1 MNQTGHRAILE
12 DFTAEQTEL
21 YQLLQTL
28 DEEDWQ
34 RPTPSLGW
42 DVRDQVAHLAH
53 TEEVARDT
61 AIGGPHSLSIEVA
74 RYPTP
79 EAFTEAGCDQGR
91 RLTAAE
97 VLEWWWTAAARN
109 REALAKVDTAVR
121 IPWGLGMGWRAF
133 VTARLMEH
141 WAHGLDI
148 RAAIGRD
155 CQDTARL
162 RHVAWI
168 GVNALPYAFGV
179 AGVEAPAGRSLRVDL
194 APPVGAGIDGE
205 VWSFGPDG
213 ATDRLSGPA
222 GEWCRR
228 AVQRASIADVPNL
241 VADGPLAEL
250 ALRCARA
257 FL

>member
-1 MNQTGHRAILE
+1 MNRPADRAVLE

-28 DEEDWQ
+28 DEKDWE
-34 RPTPSLGW
+34 RPSPATGW

-61 AIGGPHSLSIEVA
+61 ATGGPRTLSVEAA
-74 RYPTP
+74 RYPTS
-79 EAFTEAGCDQGR
+79 EAFTEAGCEQGR

-97 VLEWWWTAAARN
+97 VLDWWWTAAARN
-109 REALAKVDTAVR
+109 REALASIDTTAR

-148 RAAIGRD
+148 RTAVGRD
-155 CQDTARL
+155 GQDTARL

-179 AGVEAPAGRSLRVDL
+179 AGVEAPAGRTLLVEL
-194 APPVGAGIDGE
+194 MAPPGCEVDGD
-205 VWSFGPDG
+205 VWAFGPAD
-213 ATDRLSGPA
+213 ATDRLAGPA

-228 AVQRASIADVPNL
+228 AVQRATVAETPNL

>member
-1 MNQTGHRAILE
+1 VNRAGDRAILE

-28 DEEDWQ
+28 DEKDWS
-34 RPTPSLGW
+34 RSSPAAGW
-42 DVRDQVAHLAH
+42 DVRDQVSHLAH

-61 AIGGPHSLSIEVA
+61 ATGGPRALSVEAA

-79 EAFTEAGCDQGR
+79 EAFTEAGCQQGR
-91 RLTAAE
+91 QLTPPE
-97 VLEWWWTAAARN
+97 VLDWWWTAAARN
-109 REALAKVDTAVR
+109 REALASLDSDTRV
-121 IPWGLGMGWRAF
+121 PWGLGMGWRAF

-148 RAAIGRD
+148 RAAVRRD
-155 CQDTARL
+155 GQDTARL

-179 AGVEAPAGRSLRVDL
+179 AGIEAPAGRTLRVEL
-194 APPVGAGIDGE
+194 TPPPGTESELWVYGTED
-205 VWSFGPDG
+205 
-213 ATDRLSGPA
+213 ATDRLTGPA

-228 AVQRASIADVPNL
+228 AVQRAAVSETPNL

-250 ALRCARA
+250 ALNCARA